1 MYKLIPSDEEKVFL
15 ERQCKSKIQNKMKL
29 TVNSNFPFQ
38 ISAINYASDGNIT
51 ITIESDAATRD
62 ASYRYEAD
70 FGRRHTEERVT
81 TSLVQYASDFT
92 GSHPVKEKTKASYR
106 LMIRHLKDYGD
117 VDMENISTAY
127 LQGFITHLETH
138 GLQRRTVRLYF
149 QKLACVLHNAYKNDM
164 FDDRILQ
171 RVKRPQRPQDRKCF
185 LSEQEVRRLCQV
197 KIPERQEGMRQMFL
211 FSCMTGLRFSDV
223 TKLKWTDVK
232 RRNKHLY
239 LDFMQQKTGSDE
251 TMPLCTQAENIL
263 MARERKGTH
272 VFENICPQHAN
283 QTIKKWC
290 RLARIKK
297 NVSYHTSRHT
307 FCVMLLSHDI
317 PIFTVQQLMGHSDV
331 RTTEVYADLLNRTK
345 SKAVRKL
352 PVFSRP

>member
-1 MYKLIPSDEEKVFL
+1 
-15 ERQCKSKIQNKMKL
+15 MKL
-29 TVNSNFPFQ
+29 TVNSNFPFR
-38 ISAINYASDGNIT
+38 ISAISYATDGNIT
-51 ITIESDAATRD
+51 ISIESDAATHD

-70 FGRRHTEERVT
+70 FGMQHTEERVT
-81 TSLVQYASDFT
+81 TSLVQYASDFAE
-92 GSHPVKEKTKASYR
+92 SHPVKEKTRVSYR

-117 VDMENISTAY
+117 VDMENVTTAY
-127 LQGFITHLETH
+127 LQDFITHMESQ
-138 GLQRRTVRLYF
+138 GLQRGTVRLYF
-149 QKLACVLHNAYKNDM
+149 QKLACVLHNAYKNDL

-171 RVKRPQRPQDRKCF
+171 RVKRPQRPQDKKCF
-185 LSEQEVRRLCQV
+185 LSEQEVRRLYQV
-197 KIPERQEGMRQMFL
+197 KIPESQEGMRQMFL

-263 MARERKGTH
+263 MTRERKGTY

-290 RLARIKK
+290 KLARIKK
-297 NVSYHTSRHT
+297 ECELPHVKAY
-307 FCVMLLSHDI
+307 LLCDAS
-317 PIFTVQQLMGHSDV
+317 V
-331 RTTEVYADLLNRTK
+331 A
-345 SKAVRKL
+345 
-352 PVFSRP
+352 

>member
-1 MYKLIPSDEEKVFL
+1 
-15 ERQCKSKIQNKMKL
+15 MKL
-29 TVNSNFPFQ
+29 TVNSNFPFR
-38 ISAINYASDGNIT
+38 ISAINYASDGNVT
-51 ITIESDAATRD
+51 LTIESEATTTE
-62 ASYRYEAD
+62 SQYRYEAD
-70 FGRRHTEERVT
+70 FGMQQAEERVPV
-81 TSLVQYASDFT
+81 SLVQYASDFT
-92 GSHPVKEKTKASYR
+92 ESHHVKEKTKSSYL
-106 LMIRHLKDYGD
+106 LMLKHLKGYGD
-117 VDMENISTAY
+117 IDLEHITTIY
-127 LQGFITHLETH
+127 LQDFITYMESQ
-138 GLQRRTVRLYF
+138 GLGRGTVRLYF
-149 QKLACVLHNAYKNDM
+149 QKLACVLHHAYKNEL

-171 RVKRPQRPQDRKCF
+171 RVQRPQKPKDKKCF
-185 LSEQEVRRLCQV
+185 LSEREVKRLYNIE
-197 KIPERQEGMRQMFL
+197 IPEKQKPIREMFF

-239 LDFMQQKTGSDE
+239 LDFMQQKTGADE

-263 MARERKGTH
+263 MSRERKGTY

-290 RLARIKK
+290 KLARIKK

-331 RTTEVYADLLNRTK
+331 RTTEVYADLLNKTR

-352 PVFSRP
+352 PVFSER